1 MLPLLSAFLLLAQN
15 ATPPPELDLARAKRV
30 FDNNCAGCHGPEGS
44 GGKGP
49 RLAVPRLFRAR
60 TDKELAEIIEFGIS
74 GTEMPVSRY
83 LGPEALRLV
92 TFYVRTLGANATP
105 PRIDG
110 DTSRGKELFD
120 GKGGCARC
128 HTVGGHGWAYG
139 PDLSDVG
146 GRRSAAT
153 LRDSL
158 VEPNAEIA
166 DGFVPVSTVT
176 AQEEKVSGLRVNRDN
191 FTIQILEPSGRF
203 RSFRKDSLLELH
215 EYPNESAMPSYK
227 TAFSDSELRDLVA
240 YLSSLRGAP

>member
-1 MLPLLSAFLLLAQN
+1 MLLLLSAFIFLAQ
-15 ATPPPELDLARAKRV
+15 TSPPQFDVARAKRV

-49 RLAVPRLFRAR
+49 RLAVPKLLRAR
-60 TDKELAEIIEFGIS
+60 TDEELAEIVEFGIP

-83 LGPEALRLV
+83 LGPEALKLV

-105 PRIDG
+105 PQVAG
-110 DTSRGKELFD
+110 ETGRGKELFA

-128 HTVGGHGWAYG
+128 HTVGGYGGAYG

-146 GRRSAAT
+146 ARRGAAT
-153 LRDSL
+153 LRESL

-166 DGFVPVSTVT
+166 DGFVTVSAVT
-176 AQEEKVSGLRVNRDN
+176 SQGEKVSGIRVNHDN

-203 RSFRKDSLLELH
+203 HSFRKDTLAELH
-215 EYPNESAMPSYK
+215 EYSNESAMPSYK
-227 TAFSDSELRDLVA
+227 TVFSESELRDVAA
-240 YLSSLRGAP
+240 YLSSLRGEP